1 MASITDKLLKSQF
14 SSNLQKQQDIFEK
27 NAEKQAKKEGNLSS
41 FMKIATPLAGL
52 ALMATPLGPLMAT
65 AGSALGGSL
74 GLGAAASTALG
85 TGIAKAGTSYLGS
98 LASEEGARLAGMGA
112 ASEEEQRKS
121 LESQTANLGPIGRE
135 QMKKGL
141 DKDLYVTQ
149 EKAREASGDSR
160 ALGALA
166 SGVTAGY
173 GQYSKLADVG
183 SNVGTDLAVDTGTD
197 IATTEGAET
206 LGTEAAQVF
215 DPETGMPIVSGD
227 PVFNPE
233 TGEQIGGNIMLDPIE
248 VKAHQPVSLFGT
260 DMGPGGDT
268 MSLGE
273 KFGEMGNIF
282 DTSSDWWGMGTENWG
297 ETVKNLGTQE
307 ATNYFLKRQDGGII
321 PSVDARN
328 RDNTDFYKLYL

>member
-98 LASEEGARLAGMGA
+98 LASEEGARAAGMGA
-112 ASEEEQRKS
+112 ASEEEQKKS
-121 LESQTANLGPIGRE
+121 LEAQTANLGPIGRE
-135 QMKKGL
+135 QMKRGL
-141 DKDLYVTQ
+141 DKDLHVTK

-183 SNVGTDLAVDTGTD
+183 SKAGTDLAVDTGTD
-197 IATTEGAET
+197 IAATE
-206 LGTEAAQVF
+206 GTEAAATDVAELFDPETGNLIEGAAF
-215 DPETGMPIVSGD
+215 DPETGMPIA
-227 PVFNPE
+227 PTAPTAPE
-233 TGEQIGGNIMLDPIE
+233 
-248 VKAHQPVSLFGT
+248 QPLSLFGT
-260 DMGPGGDT
+260 DIGPGGDT
-268 MSLGE
+268 TS
-273 KFGEMGNIF
+273 IF
-282 DTSSDWWGMGTENWG
+282 SPEAWKGTDWWGMGTETWG
-297 ETVKNLGTQE
+297 DA
-307 ATNYFLKRQDGGII
+307 ATDLATKEGMNYVLTRQDGGIV
-321 PSVDARN
+321 PSVDARD
-328 RDNTDFYKLYL
+328 RDNTDFYRLYL